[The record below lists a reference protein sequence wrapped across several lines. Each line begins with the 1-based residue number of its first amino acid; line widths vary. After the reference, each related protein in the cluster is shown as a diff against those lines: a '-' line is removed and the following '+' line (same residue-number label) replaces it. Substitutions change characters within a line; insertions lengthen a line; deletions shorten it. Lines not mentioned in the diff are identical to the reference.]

1 MKWGMRFINA
11 QSFSRSFSSL
21 RDVKYEW
28 GKWYDTTVLLEC
40 DASCL
45 FVTYQVRQTNFLFL
59 TELQYERRK
68 LACRTLYIASAQTEE
83 YATAFKY
90 LFKH

>member
-1 MKWGMRFINA
+1 MKWGKLFINV

-21 RDVKYEW
+21 RDVEYEL
-28 GKWYDTTVLLEC
+28 GKWYDTAVLLEC

-45 FVTYQVRQTNFLFL
+45 FVTY
-59 TELQYERRK
+59 
-68 LACRTLYIASAQTEE
+68 IASAQTEE
-83 YATAFKY
+83 YAAAFKY